1 MLAKI
6 NQTKGYVVVNGGKK
20 HSGSRENLNDD
31 FSNFEPMI
39 EKKFFDKTKA
49 KKSYKDFIDS
59 NLNLTKFA
67 DCDVDFKLTFQ
78 VWNCESRILR
88 DITHMQQPICTYQ
101 VMKKLVHIEDPM
113 STFGQMTFIQN
124 KYQSSAEILQNGDL
138 LHLYRDFDKIFTL
151 NVVTKES

>member
-78 VWNCESRILR
+78 VGLELWKQ
-88 DITHMQQPICTYQ
+88 DIEGSYAYATADM
-101 VMKKLVHIEDPM
+101 
-113 STFGQMTFIQN
+113 
-124 KYQSSAEILQNGDL
+124 
-138 LHLYRDFDKIFTL
+138 HLPGHGKIGSYWRSDEHFRPDDFHSK
-151 NVVTKES
+151 